1 MTSSMNSPGSSGD
14 DCVQMLILDILE
26 STCAGTIVQNE
37 AGESIH
43 DESALTAVADF
54 ARKDADLRGVVP
66 VRLKLVISIQRRLL

>member
-26 STCAGTIVQNE
+26 STCAGTIVQHE

-66 VRLKLVISIQRRLL
+66 VRQKLVISIQRRLL